1 MKMKLQKK
9 DIKLLIVLAGI
20 LVLLFAYLLVYRNY
34 SQKTDDLQ
42 SQIDSLQPELQQLR
56 EYDQH
61 KQEYLDGIDS
71 YKENMKSIMSS
82 LPSSVWTEDQIMLA
96 RMMEEDLDIT
106 ANSESFADPVVV
118 TQFSGTPLDDI
129 DNYSD
134 KVDMTSSKYQ
144 MTLDADMDYT
154 QFKDFLDYIY
164 DEEDMTGLD
173 SVTMSYNAEDTN
185 LNVSAVINQYTL
197 SYDGAKEE
205 KHAVPAVSGGVKD
218 PFGTYTN

>member
-1 MKMKLQKK
+1 MKMTLQKK

-20 LVLLFAYLLVYRNY
+20 LVLALAYLVVYRNY
-34 SQKTDDLQ
+34 SQKTDDIQ
-42 SQIDSLQPELQQLR
+42 AQIDSLQSELDKLKN
-56 EYDQH
+56 YDDH

-71 YKENMKSIMSS
+71 YKENMRSIMTS
-82 LPSSVWTEDQIMLA
+82 LPSSIWTEDQIMLA
-96 RMMEEDLDIT
+96 RMMEEDLGIT
-106 ANSESFADPVVV
+106 ADSESFTAPAVV

-144 MTLDADMDYT
+144 MTLVADMDYT

-173 SVTMSYNAEDTN
+173 SLTMSYNAEDMN
-185 LNVSAVINQYTL
+185 LNVSAVIDQYTL
-197 SYDGAKEE
+197 SYEGAADE
-205 KHAVPAVSGGVKD
+205 KHLVPEISKGVKD